1 MTANNRIKELRN
13 KKGLSQKEFA
23 KAFSEF
29 VKEDS
34 EIKSVSYATISRWE
48 RGENEPKLET
58 WVKLADFFN
67 VSVPYLQGIT
77 FKGFKFGSNDSFEQ
91 IAYDYG
97 LLDNYAEFA
106 NNISEDKRKA
116 ISEAV
121 ILFKSTI
128 IQLLEMDN
136 RYKSDTYQ
144 EYLKS
149 LIGVVSFLSASI
161 NSVKIGN
168 EKQRQKVMKCY
179 IKGIEKFAEYV
190 SKSSIADLVL
200 DNKDGKDK

>member
-1 MTANNRIKELRN
+1 MSENKKLPQNRIAKLRKEKN
-13 KKGLSQKEFA
+13 LSQAQLAKETGLTRQA
-23 KAFSEF
+23 ISLY
-29 VKEDS
+29 
-34 EIKSVSYATISRWE
+34 EIGKR
-48 RGENEPKLET
+48 EPKLET

-67 VSVPYLQGIT
+67 VPVPYLQGIT
-77 FKGFKFGSNDSFEQ
+77 FKDFKFGSNDSFEQ

-106 NNISEDKRKA
+106 NNISEDKRKT

-121 ILFKSTI
+121 VLFKSTI

-149 LIGVVSFLSASI
+149 LIGVVYFLSVSI
-161 NSVKIGN
+161 NSDKIGN

>member
-1 MTANNRIKELRN
+1 MSENKKLPQNRIAKLRKEKN
-13 KKGLSQKEFA
+13 LSQAQLAKETGLTRQA
-23 KAFSEF
+23 ISLY
-29 VKEDS
+29 
-34 EIKSVSYATISRWE
+34 EIGKR
-48 RGENEPKLET
+48 EPKLET

-67 VSVPYLQGIT
+67 VPVPYLQGIT
-77 FKGFKFGSNDSFEQ
+77 FKDFKFGSNDSFEQ

-106 NNISEDKRKA
+106 NNISEDKRKT

>member
-1 MTANNRIKELRN
+1 MSENKKLPQNRIAKLRKEKN
-13 KKGLSQKEFA
+13 LSQAQLAKETGLTRQA
-23 KAFSEF
+23 ISLY
-29 VKEDS
+29 
-34 EIKSVSYATISRWE
+34 EIGKR
-48 RGENEPKLET
+48 EPKLET

-67 VSVPYLQGIT
+67 VPVPYLQGIA

-106 NNISEDKRKA
+106 NNISEDKRKT

>member
-1 MTANNRIKELRN
+1 MILLAEDKKLPQNRIAELR
-13 KKGLSQKEFA
+13 KKKKLSQAQLAKETGLTRQA
-23 KAFSEF
+23 VSLY
-29 VKEDS
+29 
-34 EIKSVSYATISRWE
+34 EIGKR
-48 RGENEPKLET
+48 EPKLET
-58 WVKLADFFN
+58 WIKLADFFN
-67 VSVPYLQGIT
+67 VPVPYLQGIT

-106 NNISEDKRKA
+106 NNISEDKRKT

-149 LIGVVSFLSASI
+149 LIGAVSFLSASI

-200 DNKDGKDK
+200 DNKDDKDK

>member
-1 MTANNRIKELRN
+1 MSENKKLPQNRIAKLRKEKN
-13 KKGLSQKEFA
+13 LSQAQLAKETGLTRQA
-23 KAFSEF
+23 ISLY
-29 VKEDS
+29 
-34 EIKSVSYATISRWE
+34 EIGKR
-48 RGENEPKLET
+48 EPKLET

-67 VSVPYLQGIT
+67 VPVPYLQGIA
-77 FKGFKFGSNDSFEQ
+77 FKGFTFGSNDSFEE
-91 IAYDYG
+91 IAYDYA

-106 NNISEDKRKA
+106 NNISEDKRKT

-121 ILFKSTI
+121 VLFKSTI

-149 LIGVVSFLSASI
+149 LIGVVYFLSVSI
-161 NSVKIGN
+161 NSDKIGN

>member
-1 MTANNRIKELRN
+1 MSENKKLPQNRIAKLRKEKN
-13 KKGLSQKEFA
+13 LSQAQLAKETGLTRQA
-23 KAFSEF
+23 ISLY
-29 VKEDS
+29 
-34 EIKSVSYATISRWE
+34 EIGKR
-48 RGENEPKLET
+48 EPKLET

-67 VSVPYLQGIT
+67 VPVPYLQGIA

-106 NNISEDKRKA
+106 NNISEDKRKT

-149 LIGVVSFLSASI
+149 LIGVVYFLSVSI
-161 NSVKIGN
+161 NSDKIGN

>member
-1 MTANNRIKELRN
+1 MSENKKLPQNRIAKLRKEKN
-13 KKGLSQKEFA
+13 LSQAQLAKETGLTRQA
-23 KAFSEF
+23 ISLY
-29 VKEDS
+29 
-34 EIKSVSYATISRWE
+34 EIGKR
-48 RGENEPKLET
+48 EPKLET

-67 VSVPYLQGIT
+67 VPVPYLQGIT
-77 FKGFKFGSNDSFEQ
+77 FKDFKFGSNDSFEQ

-106 NNISEDKRKA
+106 NNISEDKRKT

-149 LIGVVSFLSASI
+149 LIGVVYFLSVSI
-161 NSVKIGN
+161 NSDKIGN

>member
-1 MTANNRIKELRN
+1 MSENKKLPQNRIAKLRKEKN
-13 KKGLSQKEFA
+13 LSQAQLAKETGLTRQA
-23 KAFSEF
+23 ISLY
-29 VKEDS
+29 
-34 EIKSVSYATISRWE
+34 EIGKR
-48 RGENEPKLET
+48 EPKLET

-67 VSVPYLQGIT
+67 VPVPYLQGIA

-106 NNISEDKRKA
+106 NNISEDKRKT

-149 LIGVVSFLSASI
+149 LIGVVYFLSVSI
-161 NSVKIGN
+161 NSDKIGN

-190 SKSSIADLVL
+190 SKSSIADLVF

>member
-1 MTANNRIKELRN
+1 MSENKKLPQNRIAKLRKEKN
-13 KKGLSQKEFA
+13 LSQAQLAKETGLTRQA
-23 KAFSEF
+23 ISLY
-29 VKEDS
+29 
-34 EIKSVSYATISRWE
+34 EIGKR
-48 RGENEPKLET
+48 EPKLET

-67 VSVPYLQGIT
+67 VPVPYLQGIA

-106 NNISEDKRKA
+106 NNISEDKRKT

-121 ILFKSTI
+121 VLFKSTI

-149 LIGVVSFLSASI
+149 LIGVVYFLSVSI
-161 NSVKIGN
+161 NSDKIGN

>member
-1 MTANNRIKELRN
+1 MILLAEDKKLPQNRIAELR
-13 KKGLSQKEFA
+13 KKKKLSQAQLAKETGLTRQA
-23 KAFSEF
+23 VSLY
-29 VKEDS
+29 
-34 EIKSVSYATISRWE
+34 EIGKR
-48 RGENEPKLET
+48 EPKLET
-58 WVKLADFFN
+58 WIKLADFFN
-67 VSVPYLQGIT
+67 VPVPYLQGIT

-200 DNKDGKDK
+200 DNKDDKDK

>member
-1 MTANNRIKELRN
+1 MSENKKLPQNRIAKLRKEKN
-13 KKGLSQKEFA
+13 LSQAQLAKETGLTRQA
-23 KAFSEF
+23 ISLY
-29 VKEDS
+29 
-34 EIKSVSYATISRWE
+34 EIGKR
-48 RGENEPKLET
+48 EPKLET

-67 VSVPYLQGIT
+67 VPVPYLQGIT

>member
-1 MTANNRIKELRN
+1 MVEDKKLPQNRIAELR
-13 KKGLSQKEFA
+13 KKKKLSQAQLAKETGLTRQA
-23 KAFSEF
+23 VSLY
-29 VKEDS
+29 
-34 EIKSVSYATISRWE
+34 EIGKR
-48 RGENEPKLET
+48 EPKLET
-58 WVKLADFFN
+58 WIKLADFFN
-67 VSVPYLQGIT
+67 VPVPYLQGIT

-128 IQLLEMDN
+128 IKLLEMDN

-149 LIGVVSFLSASI
+149 LIGVVAFLSASI

-190 SKSSIADLVL
+190 SKSSIADLVI

>member
-1 MTANNRIKELRN
+1 MILLVEDKKLPQNRIAELR
-13 KKGLSQKEFA
+13 KKKKLSQAQLAKETGLTRQA
-23 KAFSEF
+23 VSLY
-29 VKEDS
+29 
-34 EIKSVSYATISRWE
+34 EIGKR
-48 RGENEPKLET
+48 EPKLET
-58 WVKLADFFN
+58 WIKLADFFN
-67 VSVPYLQGIT
+67 VPVPYLQGIT

-128 IQLLEMDN
+128 IKLLEMDN

-149 LIGVVSFLSASI
+149 LIGVVAFLSASI

-190 SKSSIADLVL
+190 SKSSIADLVI

>member
-1 MTANNRIKELRN
+1 MNRIRKCRQN
-13 KKGLSQKEFA
+13 KKLTLKQLSEELA
-23 KAFSEF
+23 KQDL
-29 VKEDS
+29 K
-34 EIKSVSYATISRWE
+34 ISADALGKYE
-48 RGENEPKLET
+48 RGEREPKLET
-58 WVKLADFFN
+58 WVKLADFFG
-67 VSVPYLQGIT
+67 VSVSYLQGIT

>member
-1 MTANNRIKELRN
+1 MSENKKLPQNRIAKLRKEKN
-13 KKGLSQKEFA
+13 LSQAQLAKETGLTRQA
-23 KAFSEF
+23 ISLY
-29 VKEDS
+29 
-34 EIKSVSYATISRWE
+34 EIGKR
-48 RGENEPKLET
+48 EPKLET

-67 VSVPYLQGIT
+67 VPVPYLQGIA

-106 NNISEDKRKA
+106 NNISEDKRKK

-149 LIGVVSFLSASI
+149 LIGVVYFLSVSI
-161 NSVKIGN
+161 NSDKIGN

>member
-1 MTANNRIKELRN
+1 MSENKKLPQNRIAKLRKEKN
-13 KKGLSQKEFA
+13 LSQAQLAKETGLTRQA
-23 KAFSEF
+23 ISLY
-29 VKEDS
+29 
-34 EIKSVSYATISRWE
+34 EIGKR
-48 RGENEPKLET
+48 EPKLET

-67 VSVPYLQGIT
+67 VPVPYLQGIT

-106 NNISEDKRKA
+106 NNISEDKRKT

-128 IQLLEMDN
+128 IQLLEMNN

-149 LIGVVSFLSASI
+149 LIGVVYFLSVSI
-161 NSVKIGN
+161 NSDKIGN

>member
-1 MTANNRIKELRN
+1 MSENKKLPQNRIAKLRKEKN
-13 KKGLSQKEFA
+13 LSQAQLAKETGLTRQA
-23 KAFSEF
+23 ISLY
-29 VKEDS
+29 
-34 EIKSVSYATISRWE
+34 EIGKR
-48 RGENEPKLET
+48 EPKLET

-67 VSVPYLQGIT
+67 VPVPYLQGIT

-106 NNISEDKRKA
+106 NNISEDKRKT

-149 LIGVVSFLSASI
+149 LIGVVYFLSVSI
-161 NSVKIGN
+161 NSDKIGN

>member
-1 MTANNRIKELRN
+1 MSEKEAPANQNRIKQLRLEQH
-13 KKGLSQKEFA
+13 KTQKEVGKAIGLSDRAIAHYEKG
-23 KAFSEF
+23 
-29 VKEDS
+29 
-34 EIKSVSYATISRWE
+34 IR
-48 RGENEPKLET
+48 EPKLET

-67 VSVPYLQGIT
+67 VPVSYLQGIT

-190 SKSSIADLVL
+190 SKSSIADLVI

>member
-1 MTANNRIKELRN
+1 MSENKKLPQNRIAKLRKEKN
-13 KKGLSQKEFA
+13 LSQAQLAKETGLTRQA
-23 KAFSEF
+23 ISLY
-29 VKEDS
+29 
-34 EIKSVSYATISRWE
+34 EIGKR
-48 RGENEPKLET
+48 EPKLET

-67 VSVPYLQGIT
+67 VPVPYLQGIT
-77 FKGFKFGSNDSFEQ
+77 FKDFKFGSNDSFEQ

-106 NNISEDKRKA
+106 NNISEDKRKT

-168 EKQRQKVMKCY
+168 EKQRQKVIKCY